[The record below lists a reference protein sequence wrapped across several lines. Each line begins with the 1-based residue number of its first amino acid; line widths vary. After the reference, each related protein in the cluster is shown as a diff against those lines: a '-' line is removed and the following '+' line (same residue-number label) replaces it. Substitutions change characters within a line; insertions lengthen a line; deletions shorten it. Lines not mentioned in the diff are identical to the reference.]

1 MPTSMPQLFEA
12 LTRVRSA
19 WPKRGW
25 SFDNRF
31 SCVASTFNVDVV
43 TEARAALA
51 HALPHSFGDKTLV
64 QASPV
69 LQEIAK
75 RTGGVR
81 AAQAILTGDPIGRI
95 TPYGLWWPWDDG
107 RTISMRIGLESALQ
121 DSITQLCNTFGCE
134 P

>member
-12 LTRVRSA
+12 LSRLRTA

-25 SFDNRF
+25 SWDNRF
-31 SCVASTFNVDVV
+31 NCVASTFGIDIV

-51 HALPHSFGDKTLV
+51 LALPNAFGDKTLS

-81 AAQAILTGDPIGRI
+81 ASQAILGGDPVGRV
-95 TPYGLWWPWDDG
+95 TPYGLWWPWDDA
-107 RTISMRIGLESALQ
+107 RTISMRIGLEHAPQ
-121 DSITQLCNTFGCE
+121 DAIAQLCSTFGCE